1 MEFADLIWLGV
12 TGVGSIWGYFQSRR
26 FVRNKLR
33 FVDKAQR
40 PVAPVVAGA
49 AAALLAAPLVW
60 VLPFVGGW
68 TAALFGVGIG
78 AGVRQGQKDVKRLP
92 GM

>member
-12 TGVGSIWGYFQSRR
+12 TGAGSIWGYIQSRR

-33 FVDKAQR
+33 FVDKAQK
-40 PVAPVVAGA
+40 PVAPVVAGV
-49 AAALLAAPLVW
+49 AAALLAAPVVW
-60 VLPFVGGW
+60 ILPIVGGW
-68 TAALFGVGIG
+68 TAALFGAGIG
-78 AGVRQGQKDVKRLP
+78 AGVSHGQKDVKRLP

>member
-1 MEFADLIWLGV
+1 MEFVDLIWLGV
-12 TGVGSIWGYFQSRR
+12 TGVASAWGFIQSRR
-26 FVRNKLR
+26 YVRNRLR

-49 AAALLAAPLVW
+49 AAALVAAPVVW
-60 VLPFVGGW
+60 VLPILGAG
-68 TAALFGVGIG
+68 TAVLFGVGVG